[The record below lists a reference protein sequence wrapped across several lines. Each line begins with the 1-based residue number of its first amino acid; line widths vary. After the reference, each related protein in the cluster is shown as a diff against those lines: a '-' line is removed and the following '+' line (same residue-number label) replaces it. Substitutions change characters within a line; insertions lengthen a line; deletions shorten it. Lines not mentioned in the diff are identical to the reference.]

1 MQEFHGHEHDGFFAS
16 WLEQTLE
23 GTGMAH
29 EGVHFITEFVVD
41 SINIFLILFVVMSV
55 VSFLQTYLNFDK
67 MQKKLVG
74 LNSVWG
80 YALALVLGTL
90 SPFCSCTII
99 PVVIGLLNMGVPVGV
114 CICFLTSASM
124 LNLTALI
131 ALFSATNL
139 SFFLTYLGI
148 SIVMVIVSSVV
159 MSAFFKVGDAKLYHV
174 NVEELEEQHHH
185 HEHHHHDHHGKSN
198 PDTLR
203 GRIRCALHSTGEV
216 LSSSWIFILIG
227 VALSA
232 AMAAFV
238 PVEQATAFVTDN
250 SFLSMLVASVIGL
263 PIHSDM
269 FTILPLIGIFR
280 MLSVP
285 VALIFIVATMMI
297 SIPEI
302 VLLSR
307 AFKAKFI
314 AVYTGVLFA
323 LTLIL
328 GSILVLVS

>member
-1 MQEFHGHEHDGFFAS
+1 MHEFSGHEHDSFFAN

-23 GTGMAH
+23 GLGMGH
-29 EGVHFITEFVVD
+29 EGVHFITEFLMD

-67 MQKKLVG
+67 MQRKLIG

-80 YALALVLGTL
+80 YGLALVLGTL
-90 SPFCSCTII
+90 SPFCSCTIV
-99 PVVIGLLNMGVPVGV
+99 PVVIGLLNMGVPIGV
-114 CICFLTSASM
+114 CMCFLTSASL

-139 SFFLTYLGI
+139 TFFLTYLGLAA
-148 SIVMVIVSSVV
+148 VIVLASSLL
-159 MSAFFKVGDAKLYHV
+159 MAMFFKAGDAKLYHV
-174 NVEELEEQHHH
+174 SEQDLEDRHH
-185 HEHHHHDHHGKSN
+185 HEHHHHDHHGRQN
-198 PDTLR
+198 PSTLK
-203 GRIRCALHSTGEV
+203 GRIRCALHTTGEV
-216 LSSSWIFILIG
+216 FSSSWLFILIG

-232 AMAAFV
+232 AMAAFL
-238 PVEQATAFVTDN
+238 PVEQATGFITDN
-250 SFLSMLVASVIGL
+250 SMVSILAACVVGL
-263 PIHSDM
+263 PIHSDI

-280 MLSVP
+280 TLSVP
-285 VALIFIVATMMI
+285 VALAFVLATMSI

-314 AVYTGVLFA
+314 AVYTGVLFVLSAA
-323 LTLIL
+323 LGGLML
-328 GSILVLVS
+328 LVF

>member
-1 MQEFHGHEHDGFFAS
+1 MQEFHGHEHNGFLAI

-23 GTGMAH
+23 QTGLPH
-29 EGVHFITEFVVD
+29 EGVHFLTEFVVD
-41 SINIFLILFVVMSV
+41 SINIFLILFVVMSI

-80 YALALVLGTL
+80 YALALLLGTL

-114 CICFLTSASM
+114 CICFLSSASM

-131 ALFSATNL
+131 ALFSVADLT
-139 SFFLTYLGI
+139 FFLVYVAL
-148 SIVMVIVSSVV
+148 SVIMTVVSSVV
-159 MSAFFKVGDAKLYHV
+159 MAFFFKTGDVKLYHV
-174 NVEELEEQHHH
+174 NEQDLEHHH
-185 HEHHHHDHHGKSN
+185 HRHEHHHHDHHGRSN

-216 LSSSWIFILIG
+216 FSSSWLFILLG

-232 AMAAFV
+232 AMAVFL
-238 PVEQATAFVTDN
+238 PIEQASEFVTDN
-250 SFLSMLVASVIGL
+250 SFLSVLAVCLVGL

-280 MLSVP
+280 TLSIP
-285 VALIFIVATMMI
+285 VALSFIVATMMI
-297 SIPEI
+297 SVPEI

-307 AFKAKFI
+307 AFKARFI
-314 AVYTGVLFA
+314 AVYTGVLFVLSVA
-323 LTLIL
+323 L
-328 GSILVLVS
+328 GSVLLFIF

>member
-1 MQEFHGHEHDGFFAS
+1 MQEFHGHEHNGFFAN

-23 GTGMAH
+23 STGMPH
-29 EGVHFITEFVVD
+29 GGVHFLTELIID
-41 SINIFLILFVVMSV
+41 SINIFLILFLVMTV
-55 VSFLQTYLNFDK
+55 VSFLQTYLQFDK

-80 YALALVLGTL
+80 YALALALGTL

-124 LNLTALI
+124 LNVTALI
-131 ALFSATNL
+131 ALFSATTP
-139 SFFLTYLGI
+139 SFFLMYIILA
-148 SIVMVIVSSVV
+148 VLVVIISSVLMAV
-159 MSAFFKVGDAKLYHV
+159 FFKAGDAKLYHID
-174 NVEELEEQHHH
+174 EKELEGHHH
-185 HEHHHHDHHGKSN
+185 HEHHHHDHHGGEN
-198 PDTLR
+198 PNTLR

-216 LSSSWIFILIG
+216 FSSSWLFILLG

-232 AMAAFV
+232 AMSAFL
-238 PVEQATAFVTDN
+238 PIEQATDFVTGN
-250 SFLSMLVASVIGL
+250 SFLSMLLVCVIGL

-280 MLSVP
+280 TLSTP
-285 VALIFIVATMMI
+285 VALVFIVATMMI

-314 AVYTGVLFA
+314 AIYTGILFVLAVAFGSA
-323 LTLIL
+323 LLLIF
-328 GSILVLVS
+328 

>member
-1 MQEFHGHEHDGFFAS
+1 MQEFHGHEHTGFLAV

-23 GTGMAH
+23 STGLPH
-29 EGVHFITEFVVD
+29 TGVHFFTEFVVD
-41 SINIFLILFVVMSV
+41 CVNIFLILFVVMSI
-55 VSFLQTYLNFDK
+55 VSFLQTYLNFDN

-80 YALALVLGTL
+80 YALALVLGML

-114 CICFLTSASM
+114 CICFLSSASM

-131 ALFSATNL
+131 ALFSVVDLT
-139 SFFLTYLGI
+139 FFLVYAAL
-148 SIVMVIVSSVV
+148 SVVMVVVSSVV
-159 MSAFFKVGDAKLYHV
+159 MAAFFKAGDAKLYHV
-174 NVEELEEQHHH
+174 NEQDLKHRHT
-185 HEHHHHDHHGKSN
+185 HEHHHHDHHGRSN

-216 LSSSWIFILIG
+216 FSTSWLFILLG

-232 AMAAFV
+232 AMSAFL
-238 PVEQATAFVTDN
+238 PVEQAAEFVTDN
-250 SFLSMLVASVIGL
+250 SFLSVLIVCLVGL

-280 MLSVP
+280 TLSIP
-285 VALIFIVATMMI
+285 VALAFIVATMMI
-297 SIPEI
+297 SVPEI

-323 LTLIL
+323 LSVIL
-328 GSILVLVS
+328 GSVLLIVF